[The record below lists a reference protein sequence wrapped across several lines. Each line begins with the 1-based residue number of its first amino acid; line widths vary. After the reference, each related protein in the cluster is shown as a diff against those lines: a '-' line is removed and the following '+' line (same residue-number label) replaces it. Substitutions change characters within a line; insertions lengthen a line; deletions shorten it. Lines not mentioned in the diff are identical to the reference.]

1 MPEVK
6 KPNTLVYAL
15 EDKPPPLI
23 TLFNGIQHVG
33 LIAINLVY
41 PLLIFRVVEAP
52 VDTVSGLL
60 SVGMLVLGVATFLQA
75 MRLGPVGS
83 GYMCPATFTATYFA
97 PSLLAARLGGLPLV
111 FGMTIFAGALESAL
125 APLLH
130 RLRAIFPPE
139 ISGVII
145 LMIGVS
151 AGMGGLRSLVGPTA
165 APVMPAEW
173 WVAGITLATM
183 VALNVWGTGVARMLC
198 ALIGLAVGY
207 AAAGIMGLVG
217 ANLTAVNQAA
227 WIGLPSWN
235 GITWSFDL
243 SLAVPFAIASIAAA
257 MKAAGTI
264 TICQRIN
271 DANWVRPD
279 MQTITKGVLADGLS
293 TALAGIAGA
302 VGINTS
308 TPAVGLSSAT
318 GVASRQVA
326 FAVGAIFLLLG
337 FLPKLTALFAVMPR
351 AVILSALLFTVT
363 FIIVNGLQILT
374 SRLLDT
380 RRTLVIGLS
389 LIAGVA
395 IEAFPGIAAGL
406 PASLVPDRRFLAGVL
421 DHRCA
426 CPQSAVSDRGAPD
439 GRAGA
444 AQRRDRSPEGPG
456 FLCRADRAMGRP
468 PGRGEPGDLR
478 GDPAHRQRGG
488 GFLDRRRLGDHR
500 DLRRVQSRRPPHL
513 SGRDAGISGATAD
526 ARADQRKRERR
537 QAAGRLHAAAQCR
550 PRARRLARR
559 GPPTCTSISII
570 D

>member
-6 KPNTLVYAL
+6 KPTTLVYAL

-23 TLFNGIQHVG
+23 TLFNGIQQVG

-41 PLLIFRVVEAP
+41 PLLIFRVVDAP
-52 VDTVSGLL
+52 VETVSNLL
-60 SVGMLVLGVATFLQA
+60 SVGMLVLGIATFLQA
-75 MRLGPVGS
+75 LRLGPVGS

-139 ISGVII
+139 ISGVIV
-145 LMIGVS
+145 LMIGIS
-151 AGMGGLRSLVGPTA
+151 AGMGGLRSLVGATA
-165 APVMPAEW
+165 APVEPAEW

-183 VALNVWGTGVARMLC
+183 VALNVWGTGVTRMLC

-207 AAAGIMGLVG
+207 VAAGVMGLVG
-217 ANLTAVNQAA
+217 ANLAAVNQAG
-227 WIGLPSWN
+227 WIGLPSWS
-235 GITWSFDL
+235 GIAWSFDL
-243 SLAVPFAIASIAAA
+243 SLAVPFAIASVAAA

-279 MQTITKGVLADGLS
+279 MHSITHGVLADGLS

-302 VGINTS
+302 VGTNTS

-318 GVASRQVA
+318 GMASRQVA
-326 FAVGAIFLLLG
+326 FAVGGIFLLLG
-337 FLPKLTALFAVMPR
+337 FFPKLTALFAVMPR

-389 LIAGVA
+389 LLAGVA

-406 PASLVPDRRFLAGVL
+406 PASLVPIVGSSLVFSTIVALTLNLLFRIGVRRTAELSLRSDEIDHQKVQDFFAAQTALWGARPDVASRATFGVIQLIDSVVEDFWIGGALVVTATFDEYNLDIRLTYRGEMPEFPERRPTPEQIQESPNGARLLAGFML
-421 DHRCA
+421 
-426 CPQSAVSDRGAPD
+426 
-439 GRAGA
+439 
-444 AQRRDRSPEGPG
+444 RRN
-456 FLCRADRAMGRP
+456 ADRVRAEWTEGT
-468 PGRGEPGDLR
+468 
-478 GDPAHRQRGG
+478 ANVYFH
-488 GFLDRRRLGDHR
+488 FDH
-500 DLRRVQSRRPPHL
+500 
-513 SGRDAGISGATAD
+513 
-526 ARADQRKRERR
+526 
-537 QAAGRLHAAAQCR
+537 
-550 PRARRLARR
+550 
-559 GPPTCTSISII
+559 
-570 D
+570 